1 MDGPLLSVRFD
12 AEEREE
18 VYQCRSVC
26 FLVDLGERFSLSV
39 SAVSKLFK
47 RVCGINFY
55 DFLLSGRMEL
65 ACEMLKNNKL
75 SLGAVARAVG
85 YENEYS
91 PAKDSISR
99 ANSHVAPESPVL
111 GVEGAGTLL
120 SAGVELP
127 DGSVVSSGRTVSVGV
142 TVSVGTVVSVG
153 AVVSSGGRTSGSKLV
168 R

>member
-1 MDGPLLSVRFD
+1 MRSCVFCVGKDHVLRRLPLPRT
-12 AEEREE
+12 
-18 VYQCRSVC
+18 
-26 FLVDLGERFSLSV
+26 
-39 SAVSKLFK
+39 
-47 RVCGINFY
+47 IN
-55 DFLLSGRMEL
+55 
-65 ACEMLKNNKL
+65 
-75 SLGAVARAVG
+75 
-85 YENEYS
+85 